1 MTTIGS
7 FFDDYRHEK
16 APMSSTAA
24 PKRDVEIDPFD
35 GLAPLITEL
44 GEAADYIVAKIKTVK
59 AGCERRDMG
68 QMRVAS
74 TDLHH
79 KTQQLLIMAET
90 LQRVTGVHKDRGVK

>member
-1 MTTIGS
+1 MTTLGS
-7 FFDDYRHEK
+7 YFKNYRHEQ
-16 APMSSTAA
+16 ASIRSIA

-44 GEAADYIVAKIKTVK
+44 SEAADYIAAKIKTVK

-74 TDLHH
+74 IDLHH
-79 KTQQLLIMAET
+79 KTQQLLILAET
-90 LQRVTGVHKDRGVK
+90 LLRVTATHKARGVK